1 MRKEIGSEFWD
12 IPTGKKPNN
21 LFENA
26 TWFVS
31 GRAAFRAILEQALFE
46 HPFVARK
53 IAIPSFLC
61 ESMIQPI
68 AKENFSYSFYRVDFD
83 NNSLI
88 FDFSG
93 IEDCGY
99 ILILDYFGYQAPQ
112 IIIPQG
118 KITIR
123 DLTHSVFSQKYDDA
137 DYYFGSLRKWAG
149 FLTGGFAYKKE
160 GIISEPTLDCSKYV
174 NLRKEAMR
182 QKKSYIEENFGDK
195 KYLSIFRD
203 AEELLDECDIEIS
216 PLFDIKA
223 AKMLDFDFL
232 KRRRYE
238 NAKILVEGLKQYC
251 LFKSV
256 KPADCPLCVPIIIN
270 NRDVL
275 RKHLIEKN
283 IYCPIHWPK
292 PEQVPDG
299 VSTKLY
305 ANELS
310 LVCDQRYGKDDMNR
324 IVETVLSFMESEN
337 NA

>member
-12 IPTGKKPNN
+12 IPTGKKTNN
-21 LFENA
+21 LFENV

-31 GRAAFRAILEQALFE
+31 GRAAFRAVLQQASVE
-46 HPFVARK
+46 NPSITKK

-68 AKENFSYSFYRVDFD
+68 DKEHFLYSFYCVDFD
-83 NNSLI
+83 NNSLV

-93 IEDCGY
+93 IEDCSY
-99 ILILDYFGYQAPQ
+99 ILVLDYFGYQAPQ
-112 IIIPQG
+112 NIFPKG
-118 KITIR
+118 KIVIR
-123 DLTHSVFSQKYDDA
+123 DLTHSIFSQKYDDA

-149 FLTGGFAYKKE
+149 FLTGGFAYKRENMIFK
-160 GIISEPTLDCSKYV
+160 PTQDCSKYAS
-174 NLRKEAMR
+174 LRNEAMK
-182 QKKSYIEENFGDK
+182 QKKSYIEDNFGDK

-216 PLFDIKA
+216 PLSDIKA
-223 AKMLDFDFL
+223 AKMLDFGFL

-238 NAKILVEGLKQYC
+238 NAKILIEGLRQYC

-256 KPADCPLCVPIIIN
+256 KPTDCPLCVPIIIN
-270 NRDVL
+270 NRDAL

-305 ANELS
+305 TNELS
-310 LVCDQRYGKDDMNR
+310 LVCDQRYAKDDMNR
-324 IVETVLSFMESEN
+324 IVEAVLSFMESEN